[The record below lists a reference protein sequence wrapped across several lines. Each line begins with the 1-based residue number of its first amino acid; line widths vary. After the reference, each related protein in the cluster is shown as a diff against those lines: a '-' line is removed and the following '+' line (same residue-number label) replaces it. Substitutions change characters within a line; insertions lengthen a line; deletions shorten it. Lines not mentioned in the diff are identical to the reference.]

1 MLEVEDDASFLSLV
15 EAAEAE
21 ALGADKAKRRKVST
35 DGPPPLLSAEEG
47 SYMAALRGSR
57 SSLWQQQQ
65 QELKFQQKKN
75 DSGGLR
81 LGGNPS
87 AFSPSSNGNAC
98 FNCGMAGHWARDCTA
113 GSGREGEGP
122 HARRVAFVGG
132 EDGEVPEKACPC
144 GAGSC
149 LVLTSNTVKNPGR
162 KFYRCPVK
170 EENGGCNFFEW
181 CDDPSSSIPSSR
193 SVLNQRSSLSVPDLL
208 CPCGAGSCLVLVTK
222 TGANV
227 GRQYYRCPVDEG
239 RGSCGF
245 FKWCNEHVSAAS
257 QPATAS
263 RYYGVKNN
271 SGSQTNG
278 EKSSSS
284 CFKCGQEGHWSRECP
299 KQSLDNYASIGRTHF
314 VSSGSGTCFRCGKTG
329 HWAREC
335 PAQDAGVS
343 AGSKRTSITSRTPYT
358 SSCK

>member
-170 EENGGCNFFEW
+170 E
-181 CDDPSSSIPSSR
+181 
-193 SVLNQRSSLSVPDLL
+193 
-208 CPCGAGSCLVLVTK
+208 
-222 TGANV
+222 
-227 GRQYYRCPVDEG
+227 G